1 MEKKYAV
8 VQCSNGSFSIVSE
21 HGNDLVA
28 ARNAYWNRCAA
39 LNSAPDVI
47 SACVM
52 LTNEKL
58 EVVEGK
64 VEYIYHDTEE

>member
-1 MEKKYAV
+1 MENKYAV

-21 HGNDLVA
+21 HNSDLIA
-28 ARNAYWNRCAA
+28 ARNAYWNTCSS

-64 VEYIYHDTEE
+64 VEYIYHGEN